1 MNDVKALHALL
12 RHNLHAFVVKCF
24 QSLSPTTPF
33 KDNWHIQ
40 AISYELT
47 RCLAREQHRL
57 LITQPPRSLKSI
69 CSSVAFVAW
78 ALGRDPTLQFTC
90 VSYSQDLALE
100 LARQFRL
107 IVESPWY
114 QALFPHMRLAK
125 KTEGHITTT
134 MGGGRYATSIGGTLT
149 GRGAD
154 IIIIDDPLK
163 AEDAQS
169 EAARKRVLDWY
180 RYTLL
185 SRFNDPQSGV
195 LILVMQRLHEE
206 DLAGAEAMDWPKLN
220 LPAITIEEQQIAI
233 GPGEWIERYPGDLLH
248 SERLPRDYLDRIKK
262 EIGSLAF
269 SAQYQQSPIPVDGN
283 LVKRKWFQWYK
294 ERPTD
299 RGQVYQSWDVA
310 VTTNG
315 DYSVCTTWLVIKK
328 NYYLIDVWRG
338 RIEFPALKRK
348 AIQLAQLHSI
358 NGMLIEKS
366 GVGLPLYTEMRD
378 ESPPRI
384 PKPVGIKPLQDKI
397 SRFEGVSARIEGG
410 QVYLPEDAPWLDTY
424 LTELLGFPATKYDDQ
439 VDSTSQFL
447 EWIRSRSHRSM
458 AALGGPKVFIGEP
471 SIFASD
477 YGYRY

>member
-1 MNDVKALHALL
+1 M
-12 RHNLHAFVVKCF
+12 
-24 QSLSPTTPF
+24 
-33 KDNWHIQ
+33 
-40 AISYELT
+40 
-47 RCLAREQHRL
+47 
-57 LITQPPRSLKSI
+57 
-69 CSSVAFVAW
+69 
-78 ALGRDPTLQFTC
+78 
-90 VSYSQDLALE
+90 
-100 LARQFRL
+100 
-107 IVESPWY
+107 
-114 QALFPHMRLAK
+114 
-125 KTEGHITTT
+125 
-134 MGGGRYATSIGGTLT
+134 
-149 GRGAD
+149 
-154 IIIIDDPLK
+154 
-163 AEDAQS
+163 
-169 EAARKRVLDWY
+169 
-180 RYTLL
+180 
-185 SRFNDPQSGV
+185 
-195 LILVMQRLHEE
+195 
-206 DLAGAEAMDWPKLN
+206 
-220 LPAITIEEQQIAI
+220 
-233 GPGEWIERYPGDLLH
+233 
-248 SERLPRDYLDRIKK
+248 
-262 EIGSLAF
+262 
-269 SAQYQQSPIPVDGN
+269 
-283 LVKRKWFQWYK
+283 
-294 ERPTD
+294 
-299 RGQVYQSWDVA
+299 YQSWDVA